1 MSNLI
6 NIMDKSPLK
15 YITKKINGEKVI
27 IKTYLDMADFFNAVH
42 TVADNCFVVDE
53 ESGEII
59 YKPEFYEVS
68 WRYVVLKYFTDIE
81 VDDIS
86 LAEVFKMTQANWY
99 KEIEGALIDNLIYYE
114 VNKAAE
120 RVISYRLSTQKSSFD
135 KLCDNISAFLESNSS
150 DSLADVKEVL
160 AGLEKVD
167 KQAFVDAV
175 INRNLAQNKGGEK
188 NGGKQS
194 QGAIDK
200 TRA

>member
-15 YITKKINGEKVI
+15 HTVKKIGGEKVI
-27 IKTYLDMADFFNAVH
+27 IKTYLDMADFFKAVH
-42 TVADNCFVVDE
+42 IVADNCFVVDE
-53 ESGEII
+53 ESGETI

-68 WRYVVLKYFTDIE
+68 WRYAVLKYFTDID

-99 KEIEGALIDNLIYYE
+99 KEVEAALIDNLIYYE

-120 RVISYRLSTQKSSFD
+120 KVISYRLSAQKSSFD

-150 DSLADVKEVL
+150 DNLADVKEVL
-160 AGLEKVD
+160 AGLEKID

-175 INRNLAQNKGGEK
+175 VERNLAQNKGGER
-188 NGGKQS
+188 NGGEQS
-194 QGAIDK
+194 
-200 TRA
+200 